1 MSATSNSSNWFG
13 SNGSNANTAGTLL
26 STNGFNLEAD
36 RNSNGSLYGGNDL
49 LASLRASSTTASFQT
64 SPNASKSAETSRL
77 LSLNSSI
84 VDEPISPEDEA
95 AIAEFSPEIRS
106 KLVEVLRRHP
116 EGILG
121 SQLPESYRKIF
132 GEKLILET
140 KKGRKI
146 KLMNI
151 LDGHPNARKDTS
163 GILKWFYVPPTE
175 EGSLSQYAAATD
187 AYSRGIEIDILPP
200 EAFPTLSWLRDH
212 DMSMYNWAGN
222 DKEWTEYA
230 LRLRPEIAL
239 KFEVETEILQA
250 IKSRTAC
257 DLSIH
262 SDSLYGQMEKFLV
275 FVKGENNKNLV
286 AMQRAIEFV
295 NQILRSI
302 LPSTASKGDDGSD
315 EVYEDDM
322 EEEPVDGG
330 DRVHR
335 TLEIPLNGIP
345 LITGKNNKKL
355 YLLRKKSGAYINL
368 ATKVKGKGPA
378 KLTISGIA
386 PHVEAAIMLVKAAL
400 TENA

>member
-1 MSATSNSSNWFG
+1 
-13 SNGSNANTAGTLL
+13 
-26 STNGFNLEAD
+26 
-36 RNSNGSLYGGNDL
+36 
-49 LASLRASSTTASFQT
+49 
-64 SPNASKSAETSRL
+64 
-77 LSLNSSI
+77 
-84 VDEPISPEDEA
+84 
-95 AIAEFSPEIRS
+95 
-106 KLVEVLRRHP
+106 
-116 EGILG
+116 
-121 SQLPESYRKIF
+121 
-132 GEKLILET
+132 
-140 KKGRKI
+140 
-146 KLMNI
+146 
-151 LDGHPNARKDTS
+151 
-163 GILKWFYVPPTE
+163 VPPAE
-175 EGSLSQYAAATD
+175 EGSLSQYAAAKNTD

-200 EAFPTLSWLRDH
+200 EAFPTLSWLREH

-315 EVYEDDM
+315 EVYEDNM

-368 ATKVKGKGPA
+368 VTKVKGKGPA